1 LFAVLVS
8 LVQMILTSVES
19 AAKIYNKKVT
29 KITVAAVVDIVTDTI
44 FLHMVRKG
52 TCLITISPCL
62 LDPFWMRQEWKNHFQ
77 FATTK
82 CFIERLDKP
91 TSVFPARRN
100 LKWTL
105 KYLHL
110 INKAIL

>member
-29 KITVAAVVDIVTDTI
+29 KITVAAVADIVTDTI

-52 TCLITISPCL
+52 T
-62 LDPFWMRQEWKNHFQ
+62 
-77 FATTK
+77 
-82 CFIERLDKP
+82 
-91 TSVFPARRN
+91 
-100 LKWTL
+100 
-105 KYLHL
+105 
-110 INKAIL
+110 